1 MNYTFSVSCLCVLYS
16 LSLVSSQRDLPTD
29 GKTTNS
35 PRLRAL
41 TPYASQQGITQNHE
55 GVNITADSDS
65 DGEFCVVTSQK
76 RPSITSDPQQPYPIS
91 PAHSPLTL
99 NTRLGHRRVL
109 SNDSELTLE
118 GDMPSSPRHQPSPD
132 RASNTPQSGHTILGS
147 LQQQRERDGLPVMS
161 SIEHS
166 NAVQKEATTPTSDT
180 FSQMPPSAISTF
192 AGLTLSGLT
201 QRRNSGSPKNKQREQ
216 VLNGRTNVQ
225 TTPPHSS
232 AVALSAAAHRYQ
244 LNQTM
249 IENPALQ
256 ACANQ
261 NNSLTNGQQL
271 VGTDFI
277 DIPLDPEEKTAPD
290 HHVIAVEGV
299 LKPRTVKPNCFDV
312 LCCCCLFKKTKKR

>member
-16 LSLVSSQRDLPTD
+16 LSLVSSQRDLSTD
-29 GKTTNS
+29 GQTTNS

-41 TPYASQQGITQNHE
+41 TPYNAKPDQKKDQ
-55 GVNITADSDS
+55 DSGS
-65 DGEFCVVTSQK
+65 DKDDNGFCVLSTSINPLEISENGK
-76 RPSITSDPQQPYPIS
+76 PAYPESPKNSPITL
-91 PAHSPLTL
+91 A
-99 NTRLGHRRVL
+99 TRQTHRRAL
-109 SNDSELTLE
+109 SGYSLSLDTERAE
-118 GDMPSSPRHQPSPD
+118 MPSSPRQWQHTETPAPS
-132 RASNTPQSGHTILGS
+132 PQSGHTILGS

-166 NAVQKEATTPTSDT
+166 NGVQKEATTPTSDT
-180 FSQMPPSAISTF
+180 FSQIPPSAISTF

-201 QRRNSGSPKNKQREQ
+201 QRRNSGSPKTKQREQ
-216 VLNGRTNVQ
+216 VPN
-225 TTPPHSS
+225 PS

-277 DIPLDPEEKTAPD
+277 DIPLDPEQKTGPD
-290 HHVIAVEGV
+290 HHVIAVDGV
-299 LKPRTVKPNCFDV
+299 LKPRIAKPSCFEV
-312 LCCCCLFKKTKKR
+312 LCCCCFFKKTKKR